1 MSMTER
7 WSGTNIQHQFED
19 GSWVNF
25 MRGTY
30 DDRDIMSDC
39 VRPQWNG
46 SGEYLV
52 ELIPAGYHNNSD
64 ADFVAT
70 VNKEWANKIYYNLSH
85 GIIKTMND
93 FKAALRNE
101 GRKSGT
107 YKKRYN
113 IIKESVE
120 LGL

>member
-1 MSMTER
+1 MTER
-7 WSGTNIQHQFED
+7 WVGTYIQYKFED

-52 ELIPAGYHNNSD
+52 ELIPKEYHNNSD
-64 ADFVAT
+64 ADFVAK
-70 VNKEWANKIYYNLSH
+70 VNKEWANKIYYNLTH
-85 GIIKTMND
+85 KVFKTMKD
-93 FKAALRNE
+93 FKAALRSE
-101 GRKSGT
+101 GHKAGT
-107 YKKRYN
+107 YEKCYN
-113 IIKESVE
+113 IIKERVT
-120 LGL
+120 LGLQ